1 MNKDSFFFSHYNLS
15 LLEKELSKEPNT
27 KKFILLDENTYTN
40 CLPILV
46 EEVESLYGAEIL
58 EVESGE
64 RSKSLTIVDQLCSAM
79 VESSADKDS
88 ILISLGGG
96 VITDLGGF
104 IASVFKRGIQHI
116 AIPTTLLGIVDA
128 SIGGKTGI
136 NLGEVKN
143 QIGSFNN
150 NTLTCFHYEF
160 LETLDK
166 RQILN
171 GAAEMIKIALV
182 QDEELWNKMKTNSPL
197 DNDGFNNEFIE
208 RCITLKEEIVNQDPF
223 EKGNRKVLNFGHSLG
238 HAFESIA
245 ISKGEDLLHG
255 EAIASGIYYAIKLSE
270 KKLSFPKGKAKEIYE
285 YLNQYYK
292 IIDLKEN
299 IDLLLNYLIAD
310 KKNAN
315 NEFRFILLE
324 DIGKPY
330 INYTISKKDIL
341 NLSVN

>member
-15 LLEKELSKEPNT
+15 LLDKELSKEPNS

-64 RSKSLTIVDQLCSAM
+64 GSKSLTIVDQLCSAM

-88 ILISLGGG
+88 ISISLGGG

-208 RCITLKEEIVNQDPF
+208 RCITLKEEIVNQDPL

-238 HAFESIA
+238 HTFESIA

-270 KKLSFPKGKAKEIYE
+270 KK
-285 YLNQYYK
+285 
-292 IIDLKEN
+292 II
-299 IDLLLNYLIAD
+299 
-310 KKNAN
+310 
-315 NEFRFILLE
+315 F
-324 DIGKPY
+324 
-330 INYTISKKDIL
+330 S
-341 NLSVN
+341 

>member
-1 MNKDSFFFSHYNLS
+1 MNNDSFFFWHYNLS
-15 LLEKELSKEPNT
+15 SLEKELSKEPNS
-27 KKFILLDENTYTN
+27 KKFILLDENTYKN
-40 CLPILV
+40 CLPILI
-46 EEVESLYGAEIL
+46 EEVESLCGAEIL

-64 RSKSLTIVDQLCSAM
+64 GSKSLAIVEQICSAM

-104 IASVFKRGIQHI
+104 IATVFKRGIQHI
-116 AIPTTLLGIVDA
+116 AIPTTLLGMVDA

-160 LETLDK
+160 LKSLDK

-182 QDEELWNKMKTNSPL
+182 QDEELWGKMKTNSPL
-197 DNDGFNNEFIE
+197 GKDGFDKELIE
-208 RCITLKEEIVNQDPF
+208 RCIFLKEDIVREDMF
-223 EKGNRKVLNFGHSLG
+223 EQNKRKILNFGHSLG

-255 EAIASGIYYAIKLSE
+255 EAVASGIYYAIKLSE
-270 KKLSFPKGKAKEIYE
+270 KKLSFPKKKAKEIYE

-310 KKNAN
+310 KKNVN

-341 NLSVN
+341 NLHLS

>member
-1 MNKDSFFFSHYNLS
+1 MNKDNFFFSHYNLFS
-15 LLEKELSKEPNT
+15 LEKELSKEPNS
-27 KKFILLDENTYTN
+27 KKFILLDENTYEN
-40 CLPILV
+40 CLPILIGEV
-46 EEVESLYGAEIL
+46 EELYGAEIL

-64 RSKSLTIVDQLCSAM
+64 GSKSLAIVDQLCNAM

-104 IASVFKRGIQHI
+104 VASVFKRGIQHI
-116 AIPTTLLGIVDA
+116 AIPTTLLGMVDA

-160 LETLDK
+160 LESLDK
-166 RQILN
+166 RQVLN
-171 GAAEMIKIALV
+171 GVSEMIKIALTL
-182 QDEELWNKMKTNSPL
+182 DEELWNKMKMDSPWGKKDF
-197 DNDGFNNEFIE
+197 DNELIE
-208 RCITLKEEIVNQDPF
+208 KCILLKEGIVKEDMF
-223 EKGNRKVLNFGHSLG
+223 EKDKRKILNFGHTIG

-245 ISKGEDLLHG
+245 LSNGDDLLHG
-255 EAIASGIYYAIKLSE
+255 EAVASGIYYAIKLSE
-270 KKLSFPKGKAKEIYE
+270 KKLSFPKKKAQEIYE
-285 YLNQYYK
+285 YLEQYYK

-299 IDLLLNYLIAD
+299 IDLLINYMMAD
-310 KKNAN
+310 KKNFN

-324 DIGKPY
+324 DIGKPH
-330 INYTISKKDIL
+330 INYTISKEDL
-341 NLSVN
+341 NSL

>member
-15 LLEKELSKEPNT
+15 FLEKELSKEPNS
-27 KKFILLDENTYTN
+27 KKFILLDENTYAN
-40 CLPILV
+40 CLPILI
-46 EEVESLYGAEIL
+46 EEVEELYGAEIL

-104 IASVFKRGIQHI
+104 VASVFKRGIQHI
-116 AIPTTLLGIVDA
+116 AIPTTLLGMVDA

-143 QIGSFNN
+143 QVGSFNN

-160 LETLDK
+160 LESLDK

-171 GAAEMIKIALV
+171 GVSEMIKIALV
-182 QDEELWNKMKTNSPL
+182 LDEELWDEMKRNSPWGEEGL
-197 DNDGFNNEFIE
+197 DEELIE
-208 RCITLKEEIVNQDPF
+208 RCILLKEDIVKEDMF
-223 EKGNRKVLNFGHSLG
+223 EKNKRKILNFGHTIG

-245 ISKGEDLLHG
+245 LSKGDDLLHG
-255 EAIASGIYYAIKLSE
+255 EAVASGIYYAIKLSE
-270 KKLSFPKGKAKEIYE
+270 KKLSFPKKKAQEIYE
-285 YLNQYYK
+285 YLEQYYK

-299 IDLLLNYLIAD
+299 IDLLINYMMAD
-310 KKNAN
+310 KKNSN
-315 NEFRFILLE
+315 NEFQFILLE
-324 DIGKPY
+324 NIGKPH
-330 INYTISKKDIL
+330 INYTIYKEDL
-341 NLSVN
+341 NSL